1 MTHAANNRVRHFRQ
15 AQGWSQGELAARAG
29 ISRTAVSAI
38 EGGRL
43 VPSVAAAL
51 ALARVL
57 GCTVEDLFEPG
68 ASSTP
73 SVRWAWEPSASGSA
87 QNACRYWLAEV
98 AGRQVLYPAETTC
111 QGLVAHD
118 GIAPAAA
125 DGAAPADWQPASEAQ
140 QSAGATLVLAGCDPA
155 ASLLAAEYQRQT
167 PFRMIPLARSSRQAL
182 DLLKAGLVH
191 VAGVHLGPADSSG
204 NEEAVRQALGPGF
217 QLLRLADWEQGVA
230 LAPHTKQPRLHGL
243 LRAKLRWVA
252 REPGSG
258 ARQCLDELFG
268 RPRPWRRIA
277 ADHRTVASAIRSGW
291 ADAGVC
297 IRLVSEEAGL
307 GFLPIR
313 WEGYDLCYPASLE
326 GDPRL
331 AALVKLVRSPAWREL
346 LGAMPGYHVRQ
357 TGSLTSIR

>member
-1 MTHAANNRVRHFRQ
+1 MTHSAHNRVRQFRQ

-57 GCTVEDLFEPG
+57 GCTVEELFEP
-68 ASSTP
+68 AAADTP
-73 SVRWAWEPSASGSA
+73 SARWAWEPSSPHSA
-87 QNACRYWLAEV
+87 QQACRYWLAEV
-98 AGRQVLYPAETTC
+98 AGQQWLYPAETTC

-118 GIAPAAA
+118 GLAPAAP
-125 DGAAPADWQPASEAQ
+125 GGSGPPGWQPTPTAQHTAS
-140 QSAGATLVLAGCDPA
+140 ATLVLAGCDPA

-167 PFRMIPLARSSRQAL
+167 PFRMIALARSSHQAL
-182 DLLKAGLVH
+182 ELLKAGRVH
-191 VAGVHLGPADSSG
+191 VAGVHLGPAESTG
-204 NEEAVRQALGPGF
+204 NERAVLQALGPGF
-217 QLLRLADWEQGVA
+217 HLLRLADWEQGVA
-230 LAPHTKQPRLHGL
+230 LSPHTKPPRLHAL
-243 LRAKLRWVA
+243 VRARLRWVA

-277 ADHRTVASAIRSGW
+277 ADHRTVAAAIRSGW

-307 GFLPIR
+307 GFVPIR
-313 WEGYDLCYPASLE
+313 WESYDLCYPAALE

-331 AALVKLVRSPAWREL
+331 TALVKLVRSPAWREL
-346 LGAMPGYHVRQ
+346 LGAMPGYQVRQ
-357 TGSLTSIR
+357 TGSLTSVT